1 MAEEVVPPWRCG
13 AGGEEDEWDQ
23 APSTAMADDGRVLA
37 GLASEV
43 GNSLE
48 RVKPTRK
55 WATPFGLPSRAEA
68 GEDPVEEPVMSRKK
82 PKITNPYVL
91 PHVQTL
97 WQMSFAG
104 AVCADVVADDF
115 AAVVSLMCRR
125 CGRCLLPAQFVQTLW
140 QMTLQQW
147 CH

>member
-1 MAEEVVPPWRCG
+1 MPFWLKPPLCLFRIIFVAMAEEVVPHWRCG

-82 PKITNPYVL
+82 PWYI
-91 PHVQTL
+91 
-97 WQMSFAG
+97 
-104 AVCADVVADDF
+104 
-115 AAVVSLMCRR
+115 
-125 CGRCLLPAQFVQTLW
+125 
-140 QMTLQQW
+140 
-147 CH
+147 